1 MTAGDW
7 VAHLVVFGGVAFVLW
22 IIWALIEQ
30 GRGQVRTL
38 AALKAEGFNIDHR
51 VGGGTFAVFDD
62 SCARWRSS
70 AEQRCIA
77 IPTLRSTPGHMN
89 TLPETACISETNLW
103 SLCSTQSIRGMK
115 FRSLRMKPS
124 CGLPRCALFW
134 LNKSLCLIGIVSVSN
149 VPSYSV

>member
-62 SCARWRSS
+62 SLREMAIICGATLHRYSYAQIDTWSHEYVARNGVH
-70 AEQRCIA
+70 IVF
-77 IPTLRSTPGHMN
+77 
-89 TLPETACISETNLW
+89 
-103 SLCSTQSIRGMK
+103 RG
-115 FRSLRMKPS
+115 
-124 CGLPRCALFW
+124 
-134 LNKSLCLIGIVSVSN
+134 
-149 VPSYSV
+149 